1 MGAQSA
7 CELADTVQDAL
18 LGVPG
23 VVRLYRSGATA
34 AKLLRA
40 GAELVGLR
48 DGDDPLV
55 AVQERDGA
63 LRVTAA
69 LGVDAAHEAGTV
81 CRAAHAA
88 AAEALS
94 GRGADGA
101 QLTLTVVH
109 LIES

>member
-1 MGAQSA
+1 MVAQTA
-7 CELADTVQDAL
+7 CELAETVQDVL

-34 AKLLRA
+34 ANLLQA

-48 DGDDPLV
+48 DGESSLV
-55 AVQERDGA
+55 AVQEHDGA
-63 LRVTAA
+63 WRLTAA
-69 LGVDAAHEAGTV
+69 LGVDAGHQAGTV

-88 AAEALS
+88 AAEALA
-94 GRGADGA
+94 GRGAAGT
-101 QLTLTVVH
+101 QLKLTVVH

>member
-1 MGAQSA
+1 MAAQTA

-34 AKLLRA
+34 AKLLQA

-48 DGDDPLV
+48 DGESSLV
-55 AVQERDGA
+55 TVREQDGSW
-63 LRVTAA
+63 RVTAA
-69 LGVDAAHEAGTV
+69 LGVDADHEAGTV

-88 AAEALS
+88 AAEALA

-101 QLTLTVVH
+101 QLRLTVVH